1 MPRSARIDL
10 PGLLQHVIVRGVAR
24 EAIFRDSED
33 RERFCARLSSLLA
46 DAGTEC
52 LAWALLSNHV
62 HLLLRRWDVPLST
75 FMRRLLTGYAVTFNK
90 RHGRSGHLFQN
101 RYKSI
106 VCEEEPYLLE
116 LVRYIHLNP
125 VRAGLVPGVEGLRR
139 YRWSGHA
146 VLMGSREL
154 PGQAVEAVLGRFGRT
169 VREARQE
176 YERFVAAG
184 VNQGRRDE
192 LVGGGLR
199 RSLKILGPSKERE
212 AYDERVLGSGEFV
225 EELWRREELRD
236 VLRPPWTV
244 DEVVERVAVR
254 HGLDPERVLRRSTDP
269 RVSDARG
276 LVCHVG
282 VDVLGLKATEV
293 GRILGLGRSGA
304 SRCLARG
311 RKVAREKPEVLRAV
325 LGENPVEGT

>member
-24 EAIFRDSED
+24 EAIFRDDED
-33 RERFCARLSSLLA
+33 RERFCSRLSTLLVETR
-46 DAGTEC
+46 TEC
-52 LAWALLSNHV
+52 LAWALLTNHV
-62 HLLLRRWDVPLST
+62 HLLLRRWDVPLAAL
-75 FMRRLLTGYAVTFNK
+75 MRRLLTGHAITFNK

-125 VRAGLVPGVEGLRR
+125 VRAGLVPDLEGLRK

-146 VLMGSREL
+146 VLMGVREL
-154 PGQAVEAVLGRFGRT
+154 SGQAVEEVLLRFGRT
-169 VREARQE
+169 VGGARRD

-184 VNQGRRDE
+184 VSQGRRDE

-199 RSLKILGPSKERE
+199 RSLKLLGRGGDRE
-212 AYDERVLGSGEFV
+212 AYDERVLGSGAFV

-236 VLRPPWTV
+236 VVRPPLTLGK
-244 DEVVERVAVR
+244 VVERVAR
-254 HGLDPERVLRRSTDP
+254 RYGLEAARVLRRSTDR

-282 VDVLGLKATEV
+282 VDVLGLTAVEA
-293 GRILGLGRSGA
+293 GRFLGLGRSGA

-311 RKVAREKPEVLRAV
+311 RQVAREDPEAV
-325 LGENPVEGT
+325 QEILAGEEAGVR